1 MSRYLVAIALLLA
14 LCTSGLAQQSSDNA
28 PATKEDIQRY
38 LDVMHSHDMMK
49 QMVDAMTK
57 PMHQMV
63 HDQFMKDKD
72 KLPPDFEARMNKMMD
87 DMFQEMPWDEMM
99 KAMIPAYQKHLTR
112 GDVNQL
118 IAFYSSP
125 TGQKVLKEMPAMM
138 SESMEAMMPLIRQYV
153 EKMNGRVQ
161 QEVAEM
167 LKNSGKDGRKH
178 APVIEN

>member
-112 GDVNQL
+112 GDVN
-118 IAFYSSP
+118 
-125 TGQKVLKEMPAMM
+125 
-138 SESMEAMMPLIRQYV
+138 
-153 EKMNGRVQ
+153 
-161 QEVAEM
+161 
-167 LKNSGKDGRKH
+167 
-178 APVIEN
+178 